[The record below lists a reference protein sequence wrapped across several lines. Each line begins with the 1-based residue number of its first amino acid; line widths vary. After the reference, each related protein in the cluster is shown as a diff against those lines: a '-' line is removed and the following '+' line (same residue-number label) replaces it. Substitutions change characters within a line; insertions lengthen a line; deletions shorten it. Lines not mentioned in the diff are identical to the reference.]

1 MERIQIERISEKNK
15 ISDRSSGSGGHC
27 VTPGAAETFS
37 AVSRVRHYDRV
48 PYPDCRHLRFP
59 RDEVGIR
66 HIGGPEIGLTTAFYA
81 GALGMA
87 MGYGFLHKL
96 SYGKTL
102 CLTILAYILE
112 MSYKIIFS
120 IYVLGIADALTGA
133 IDRFTTFLRWIWT
146 PLSSVFGFDPDPGK
160 AMLTTSGMVMLGIV
174 FILNAY
180 CYAYLNMEIGGNVL
194 KRLKGGIRG

>member
-15 ISDRSSGSGGHC
+15 ISDRSGGSGGHR
-27 VTPGAAETFS
+27 VTPGAAETF
-37 AVSRVRHYDRV
+37 
-48 PYPDCRHLRFP
+48 
-59 RDEVGIR
+59 
-66 HIGGPEIGLTTAFYA
+66 
-81 GALGMA
+81 
-87 MGYGFLHKL
+87 
-96 SYGKTL
+96 
-102 CLTILAYILE
+102 
-112 MSYKIIFS
+112 
-120 IYVLGIADALTGA
+120 
-133 IDRFTTFLRWIWT
+133 DRFTTFLRWIWT